1 LLGGVGL
8 RDFIRELFMAHLG
21 AVPGGLIGQTALPG
35 YGCGVNMLLGSLP
48 PNNDMTKSNGEI
60 ADSESWDVA
69 AVFSGGDS
77 QHVGS
82 FQFLLADQRW
92 VWSAAVARMHG
103 YALGEVEPT
112 TELLLSHKHPDDR
125 AKVAEILKRVQT
137 GGLFSSRHRIV
148 DAEGKIHWVV
158 VVSDRMTDDDGETI
172 GTHGYYIDVTA
183 GIQSDLTVAMASVVE
198 SRAVI
203 DQAKGILMAA
213 YGIDADRAFEILK
226 WRSQATQTKLRTVAT
241 RLLEAVIHEG
251 LAPETVT
258 AIDHLLLVDGP
269 GDDDD
274 DEA

>member
-1 LLGGVGL
+1 MSEP
-8 RDFIRELFMAHLG
+8 D
-21 AVPGGLIGQTALPG
+21 
-35 YGCGVNMLLGSLP
+35 
-48 PNNDMTKSNGEI
+48 GEI

-69 AVFSGGDS
+69 AVFSGGVT

-82 FQFLLADQRW
+82 FQFSLAEQRW
-92 VWSAAVARMHG
+92 IWSAEVAGMHG
-103 YALGEVEPT
+103 YTLGEVEPT

-125 AKVAEILKRVQT
+125 AKVAEILERVQT

-148 DAEGKIHWVV
+148 DTEGRIHWVV
-158 VVSDRMTDDDGETI
+158 VVSDRMTDDDGAVT
-172 GTHGYYIDVTA
+172 GTKGYYIDVTA

-226 WRSQATQTKLRTVAT
+226 WRSQATQVKLRTVAT
-241 RLLEAVIHEG
+241 RLLEAVIREG
-251 LAPETVT
+251 LASETVT
-258 AIDHLLLVDGP
+258 VIDHLLLVDGP
-269 GDDDD
+269 PDG

>member
-1 LLGGVGL
+1 MSES
-8 RDFIRELFMAHLG
+8 D
-21 AVPGGLIGQTALPG
+21 GQL
-35 YGCGVNMLLGSLP
+35 
-48 PNNDMTKSNGEI
+48 
-60 ADSESWDVA
+60 ADSEAWDVA
-69 AVFSGGDS
+69 AVFSGGAT

-82 FQFLLADQRW
+82 FKFSLAEQRW
-92 VWSAAVARMHG
+92 VWSEEVARMHG
-103 YALGEVEPT
+103 YELGEVEPT

-148 DAEGKIHWVV
+148 DSGGKVHWVV
-158 VVSDRMTDDDGETI
+158 VVSDRMTDDDGEVT

-213 YGIDADRAFEILK
+213 YGIDADRAFDILK
-226 WRSQATQTKLRTVAT
+226 WRSQVTQVKLRTVAT
-241 RLLEAVIHEG
+241 RLLEAVIHQG
-251 LAPETVT
+251 LDPETVT
-258 AIDHLLLVDGP
+258 AIDHLLLIDGP
-269 GDDDD
+269 PD

>member
-1 LLGGVGL
+1 
-8 RDFIRELFMAHLG
+8 
-21 AVPGGLIGQTALPG
+21 
-35 YGCGVNMLLGSLP
+35 MLLGSLP
-48 PNNDMTKSNGEI
+48 PKNDMTKSNGEI

-82 FQFLLADQRW
+82 FQFHLADQRW

-158 VVSDRMTDDDGETI
+158 VVSDRMTDDAGETI

-274 DEA
+274 GDDEA

>member
-1 LLGGVGL
+1 MS
-8 RDFIRELFMAHLG
+8 ELDG
-21 AVPGGLIGQTALPG
+21 
-35 YGCGVNMLLGSLP
+35 
-48 PNNDMTKSNGEI
+48 DI
-60 ADSESWDVA
+60 AESESWDVA

-82 FQFLLADQRW
+82 FQFLLAEQRW
-92 VWSAAVARMHG
+92 VWSEAVARMHG

-137 GGLFSSRHRIV
+137 GGLFSSRHRII
-148 DAEGKIHWVV
+148 DSSGKVHWVV
-158 VVSDRMTDDDGETI
+158 VVSDRMTDDADVAI
-172 GTHGYYIDVTA
+172 GTHGYYIDVTD
-183 GIQSDLTVAMASVVE
+183 GVQSDLTVAMASVVE

-213 YGIDADRAFEILK
+213 YGIDEDRAFEILK
-226 WRSQATQTKLRTVAT
+226 WRSQATQVKLRTVAT
-241 RLLEAVIHEG
+241 RLLEAVIREG

-269 GDDDD
+269 PDG

>member
-1 LLGGVGL
+1 MSEPDG
-8 RDFIRELFMAHLG
+8 D
-21 AVPGGLIGQTALPG
+21 
-35 YGCGVNMLLGSLP
+35 
-48 PNNDMTKSNGEI
+48 I
-60 ADSESWDVA
+60 AESESWDVA

-82 FQFLLADQRW
+82 FQFLLAEQRW

-125 AKVAEILKRVQT
+125 AKVAEILERVQT

-148 DAEGKIHWVV
+148 DSDGKVHWVV
-158 VVSDRMTDDDGETI
+158 VVSDRMTDDDGEVT
-172 GTHGYYIDVTA
+172 GTHGYYIDVTD
-183 GIQSDLTVAMASVVE
+183 GVQSDLTVAMASVVE

-213 YGIDADRAFEILK
+213 YGIDEDRAFEILK
-226 WRSQATQTKLRTVAT
+226 WRSQATQVKLRTVAT
-241 RLLEAVIHEG
+241 RLLEAVIREG

-269 GDDDD
+269 PDG